1 MHAGGGRGP
10 KRRAGSRHRA
20 SQNTHH
26 EAAAL
31 RHGLAAGVVR
41 VYYPAALHRDDAR
54 EADAGRRAAVRQDV
68 ARVGEDAGR
77 RSAGVDRVGPGR
89 PGVDGAPHVL
99 RLGPV
104 TYRRNSARRRP
115 RSKAE
120 FAPPSGSYQLPGAGV
135 RSKYHR
141 LDRDLRA
148 NAPKAQHVDTY
159 TTQIPIDPHDHESA
173 PWQEMPLRPQDMTA
187 DLANETILFGISEP
201 WPQNEN
207 LNDLTAMRG
216 RPALEPATYLRGGTL
231 LDDPTPYAYSAIR
244 SAQPLGMRSQ
254 HEAPHLAA
262 TAPRPSAPRIKPRQ
276 LKSGRAT
283 SELMEPEFRYRPT
296 QSILTK
302 IDVRKKYEFPISIRP
317 HPGPGRSGDV
327 RPPEHLVP
335 RY

>member
-1 MHAGGGRGP
+1 MIASRG
-10 KRRAGSRHRA
+10 
-20 SQNTHH
+20 
-26 EAAAL
+26 
-31 RHGLAAGVVR
+31 
-41 VYYPAALHRDDAR
+41 
-54 EADAGRRAAVRQDV
+54 
-68 ARVGEDAGR
+68 
-77 RSAGVDRVGPGR
+77 
-89 PGVDGAPHVL
+89 
-99 RLGPV
+99 
-104 TYRRNSARRRP
+104 RRP

-187 DLANETILFGISEP
+187 DLANETILFRISEP

-244 SAQPLGMRSQ
+244 SAQPLSLI
-254 HEAPHLAA
+254 HISEP
-262 TAPRPSAPRIKPRQ
+262 TRP
-276 LKSGRAT
+276 
-283 SELMEPEFRYRPT
+283 Y
-296 QSILTK
+296 
-302 IDVRKKYEFPISIRP
+302 
-317 HPGPGRSGDV
+317 
-327 RPPEHLVP
+327 
-335 RY
+335 